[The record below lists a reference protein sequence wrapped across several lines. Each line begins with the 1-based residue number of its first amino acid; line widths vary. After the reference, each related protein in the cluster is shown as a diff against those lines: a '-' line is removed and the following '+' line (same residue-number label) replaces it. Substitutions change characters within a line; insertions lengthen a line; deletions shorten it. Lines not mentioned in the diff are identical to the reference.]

1 MYIKITQLLISG
13 NIKTCANGSIIV
25 KHAWSF
31 NYRIDFDNSSVTD
44 KGSFCIIAKH
54 WRLGTPL
61 LPSMLT
67 IILSQFQTS
76 IVFFFNNSHVIYTF
90 ILCFCSSYYFCVTFS
105 CM

>member
-76 IVFFFNNSHVIYTF
+76 IVFFSNNSHCFTRLYFTF
-90 ILCFCSSYYFCVTFS
+90 VLSIVLFHLFS
-105 CM
+105 